1 MSELRVVDT
10 DIQPEVELAARL
22 GRAWRA
28 IRRGASVGRVRERIY
43 GTDEDAIEP
52 GQMDALD
59 LLVQVDAHRMGDL
72 ASALDIDPSTA
83 TRAVQRLMKDGLVA
97 RVEKGGD
104 GRVVYVGITDK
115 GRSVH
120 QQVAER
126 RLDVLRRIVSKFPEK
141 DALVIAESLEQFVQ
155 GIEAVAK
162 EKHYHHK

>member
-1 MSELRVVDT
+1 MSSTRSVEAE
-10 DIQPEVELAARL
+10 QQSEVELPARL

-43 GTDEDAIEP
+43 GTDDEAIEP

-72 ASALDIDPSTA
+72 ATALDIDPSTA
-83 TRAVQRLMKDGLVA
+83 TRAVQRLMKDGLVE
-97 RVEKGGD
+97 RIEKGGD

-115 GRSVH
+115 GRLVH

-126 RLDVLRRIVSKFPEK
+126 RSDVLRRIVSQFPDDE
-141 DALVIAESLEQFVQ
+141 ARVIAESLEKFVN
-155 GIEAVAK
+155 GIEAVAR
-162 EKHYHHK
+162 EKHYPRK